1 MFPHY
6 FALQWHFNSSISN
19 KTCIQKP
26 LKMPCFSKSLS
37 TTALH
42 FPTSPPLFCI
52 MPLFSFIPRHFRLLV
67 FLSSSPQINS
77 KVLWSRGLSICWICI
92 SISSKNSTLLK
103 VSSVCMCVY
112 LFELLWFLNI
122 FMRRI
127 RNTIQ
132 MLTFFSVFWGYLFL
146 YFRFTNQYKNIILSS
161 SSMIKSTLL
170 QVISFILIDVNLNE
184 HEKIAS
190 CKWLWAGGQ
199 KAQCPLVLCSTMV
212 SLPTLLIIKMMIK

>member
-1 MFPHY
+1 MLNMH
-6 FALQWHFNSSISN
+6 QHFQ
-19 KTCIQKP
+19 QKFHSF
-26 LKMPCFSKSLS
+26 KGF
-37 TTALH
+37 
-42 FPTSPPLFCI
+42 FC
-52 MPLFSFIPRHFRLLV
+52 LYV
-67 FLSSSPQINS
+67 
-77 KVLWSRGLSICWICI
+77 
-92 SISSKNSTLLK
+92 
-103 VSSVCMCVY
+103 CVY

-170 QVISFILIDVNLNE
+170 QVISFIFIDVNLNE

-190 CKWLWAGGQ
+190 CK
-199 KAQCPLVLCSTMV
+199 
-212 SLPTLLIIKMMIK
+212 